1 MNRQKLEAGADRAL
15 TWLVARPRTAWVL
28 GVAGIVLFVAGVIV
42 GARVW

>member
-1 MNRQKLEAGADRAL
+1 MNRDKVEETTDRAL

-28 GVAGIVLFVAGVIV
+28 VVVAIVLFVAGIVV